1 MLHSFGFKM
10 AGQSVEEE
18 PDLPEEVTE
27 SLESFHEALGKVED
41 VFKPLLETSVDDLK
55 EKMNPLQSAK
65 LDLVVAYAINSMF
78 WMYLTTQGVNPRQH
92 PVKSEL
98 DRIKKYMGKVK
109 EATEKKEASA
119 RIDKEAAKR
128 FVKSAL
134 WEPSD
139 KEKTSENEGETPIK
153 EDSKKNSEKRKSEGK
168 PSAKKKRKR

>member
-1 MLHSFGFKM
+1 M
-10 AGQSVEEE
+10 AAQTVTVEEPE
-18 PDLPEEVTE
+18 LPEEVTE
-27 SLESFHEALGKVED
+27 SLETFHEALGKVD
-41 VFKPLLETSVDDLK
+41 DTFKSLLETSVDDLK

-109 EATEKKEASA
+109 EATEKKEASL
-119 RIDKEAAKR
+119 RIDKGAAKR

-134 WEPSD
+134 WQPDTD
-139 KEKTSENEGETPIK
+139 KGATSETSQKEVETPH
-153 EDSKKNSEKRKSEGK
+153 EEESKKSEKRKSEGK
-168 PSAKKKRKR
+168 LAKSTEKKKKRKR